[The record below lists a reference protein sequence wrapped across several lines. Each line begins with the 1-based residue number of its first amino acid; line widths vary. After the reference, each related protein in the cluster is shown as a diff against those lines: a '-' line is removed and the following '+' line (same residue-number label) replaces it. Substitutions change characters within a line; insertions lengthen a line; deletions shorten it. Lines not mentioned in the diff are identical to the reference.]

1 MTSAKCAMITLS
13 NFKWSL
19 NVAIDEMQIF
29 VPSFPASPG
38 QTIATYQNNTSKH
51 CLSNIS
57 KLQPNDRDISQHCPM
72 LSATCCMRLATRLRR
87 VATCWILKIE
97 LLMRMPGCNIVA
109 QTWLNDHNI
118 MQHPQTLYEKFD
130 HFQIWTIDTQHV
142 ATSRNTHVGPNKV
155 AICCAE
161 MLRSFGR
168 GFSPESRWRGKEVG

>member
-13 NFKWSL
+13 SFKWSL

-72 LSATCCMRLATRLRR
+72 LSATCCMRLATLLRC
-87 VATCWILKIE
+87 VGCCWLKF
-97 LLMRMPGCNIVA
+97 GHF
-109 QTWLNDHNI
+109 QTWANN
-118 MQHPQTLYEKFD
+118 
-130 HFQIWTIDTQHV
+130 TQHV
-142 ATSRNTHVGPNKV
+142 ATHRNRVAKRTQHVAPNNV
-155 AICCAE
+155 AICCVG

-168 GFSPESRWRGKEVG
+168 GLKLPKLERRGVSDGQIVWEASENKKWNAEH